1 MAFWL
6 SQFFFWNLPCFHLSM
21 VVVEVLCQH
30 STSSLVSP
38 FVKEFRTSVQVEKPI
53 CLFKTMIGFT
63 FVSSSGSLVK

>member
-1 MAFWL
+1 
-6 SQFFFWNLPCFHLSM
+6 M

-38 FVKEFRTSVQVEKPI
+38 FVKEFRTSLQVEKPI